1 MDLIQS
7 WLVPLSAALAA
18 GLSIWNFIQSPSKKN
33 ESEIVSLRQSIELLR
48 RDVAA
53 ETNVI
58 DDKVATL
65 AGRIQLVEGEIRH
78 LPDRD
83 AAHRLEMAV
92 ERLNGRIE
100 TLDERLKP
108 VASIADRMQELL
120 IEQSKR

>member
-7 WLVPLSAALAA
+7 WLLPLSAALAA
-18 GLSIWNFIQSPSKKN
+18 GLSIWNFVQSPSKKN
-33 ESEIVSLRQSIELLR
+33 EGEIQTLRQSVDLLR
-48 RDVAA
+48 REVAA
-53 ETNVI
+53 ENNVI
-58 DDKVATL
+58 DDKVAVL
-65 AGRIQLVEGEIRH
+65 SGRLQLLEGEIRH